1 MSRSRILLTLA
12 LAAILA
18 TPCVYGAP
26 REERTRPAGL
36 VEQFWGFLTSA
47 WAEIGMNIDPHG
59 ANRTGQGEVGSLAPD
74 PDLGHGIDP
83 HGEPAPEADLGF
95 GLDPHG

>member
-12 LAAILA
+12 LAATLA

-36 VEQFWGFLTSA
+36 VEHFWGFINSI
-47 WAEIGMNIDPHG
+47 WAELGFGLDPHGAAAADTDLGHGLDPYGIKSSEPGGESPTSPEGDIGMNIDPHG
-59 ANRTGQGEVGSLAPD
+59 
-74 PDLGHGIDP
+74 
-83 HGEPAPEADLGF
+83 
-95 GLDPHG
+95 